1 MTTLLRRPPVHA
13 MRARQA
19 LGAIRLVNGAVGLA
33 APQVLIRQL
42 GGDPVTS
49 PSAVYAFRL
58 FGVRTVLIGLDLLR
72 AEGDHLDRALR
83 RAPVIHASDTAT
95 ALLLA
100 RSGRLP
106 RRAGVMISAISA
118 VNTVLALLARA
129 GR

>member
-1 MTTLLRRPPVHA
+1 MRTLLRRPPGYA
-13 MRARQA
+13 QKARYA
-19 LGAIRLVNGAVGLA
+19 LGTIRLVNGAVGLV

-42 GGDPVTS
+42 GGDPKAS

-72 AEGDHLDRALR
+72 ADTEHLDRAVR
-83 RAPVIHASDTAT
+83 RAPLIHASDTAT
-95 ALLLA
+95 AVLLA
-100 RSGRLP
+100 TSGALP
-106 RRAGVMISAISA
+106 KRAGVMISAISG